1 MDEGPREFPQRS
13 RLQRFV
19 LAAAIASAVLVLA
32 ALCLCLIPQPLDDLS
47 LDDADAKP
55 PRDLREALERS
66 LKRGEPVVFTQ
77 EEINRWLVQRRAPQ
91 AQAKPVGMPTAERIV
106 VRLLDG
112 QAELVMRRRM
122 LGVPMTVS
130 MFVRIER
137 RADGSKQAHLHGG
150 RYAEWLS
157 HPLRGGRFGRL
168 TIPQGFLVMALP
180 AFSRTARSLD
190 DEIRL
195 AFEDMSVI
203 RIEPGRLVLDPLEP
217 QAGNPASSTVF

>member
-1 MDEGPREFPQRS
+1 MDEGPRAFPQCS
-13 RLQRFV
+13 RLRRLV
-19 LAAAIASAVLVLA
+19 HAATIAAAVLILA
-32 ALCLCLIPQPLDDLS
+32 ALCLCLIPQHLDDLS
-47 LDDADAKP
+47 FNDADGNP
-55 PRDLREALERS
+55 PRDLRQALERS

-77 EEINRWLVQRRAPQ
+77 EEINRWLAHEQAAQ
-91 AQAKPVGMPTAERIV
+91 AQAGPVGMTATDRIV

-150 RYAEWLS
+150 RYAGWLS

-168 TIPQGFLVMALP
+168 TVPQGFLVLVLP
-180 AFSRTARSLD
+180 AFSRTARSLE